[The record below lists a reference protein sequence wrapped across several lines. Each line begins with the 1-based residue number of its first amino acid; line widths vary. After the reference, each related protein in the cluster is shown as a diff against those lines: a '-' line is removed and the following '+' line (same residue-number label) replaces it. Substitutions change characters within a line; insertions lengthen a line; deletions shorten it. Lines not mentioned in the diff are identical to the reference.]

1 MNLVWSRRCVMFTVL
16 LAACVAGALAPGRA
30 EAALSQRGGMVGSSA
45 SITIQ
50 ATGERLPMAG
60 VQRCSGAID
69 ATGTSGAGIG
79 RLIDLGH
86 GMYDFVLQLNQDFL
100 SQFAPDLMSFGYQV
114 TYSVNGQMAKGLFAG
129 DLKFRAGNEHIHSRQ
144 RIQGRVYSYEGKR
157 RKKDVIRTG
166 DILQLKIVDYM
177 VDLVQAR
184 TFPVHGTIT
193 CQV

>member
-1 MNLVWSRRCVMFTVL
+1 MMKLVWSRSCVVFTLL
-16 LAACVAGALAPGRA
+16 LAACTAGALAPGRA
-30 EAALSQRGGMVGSSA
+30 EAALRARQVTGSSA
-45 SITIQ
+45 SITI
-50 ATGERLPMAG
+50 G

-69 ATGTSGAGIG
+69 ATGTRGAGIG

-86 GMYDFVLQLNQDFL
+86 GIYDFVLQLNPDFL
-100 SQFAPDLMSFGYQV
+100 IQFSPDLMSFGYQV

-129 DLKFRAGNEHIHSRQ
+129 DPKFRPGNEHIHSRQ
-144 RIQGRVYSYEGKR
+144 RIQGRVYSYDGTR

-177 VDLVQAR
+177 VDPVHAR